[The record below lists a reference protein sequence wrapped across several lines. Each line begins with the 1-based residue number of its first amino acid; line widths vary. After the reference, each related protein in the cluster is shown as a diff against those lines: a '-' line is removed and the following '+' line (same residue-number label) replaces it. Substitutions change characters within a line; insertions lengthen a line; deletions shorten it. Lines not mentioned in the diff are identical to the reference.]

1 MTSIKEDFEITAPVS
16 TIEFVN
22 KRPITKFK
30 INKFSYQTASV
41 GGYRIYVII
50 SGLENKNVFTDRN
63 GKRINY
69 TTALIVPETAS
80 TPIVYSSF
88 PNTWDVELDFPLTI
102 GQHTLQLY
110 INGSSSN
117 IDISTTNPIFIEFE
131 FI

>member
-1 MTSIKEDFEITAPVS
+1 MTSIKEDFEITSAVS
-16 TIEFVN
+16 TIEFTN

-41 GGYRIYVII
+41 GGYRVYVIV
-50 SGLENKNVFTDRN
+50 SGIENKNVFTDRN
-63 GKRINY
+63 GKQLNY
-69 TTALIVPETAS
+69 TTSLILPETNN

-88 PNTWDVELDFPLTI
+88 PNTWDVILDFPLTT
-102 GQHTLQLY
+102 GQHTLQLF